1 MEEDLSNMSLSELR
15 IYLRKLKEDVFPP
28 ASHPRKARVVKDIKK
43 LKTIT
48 TSSAGMEAVVVAR
61 KSMKKPIQFEEVE
74 EEGVLI
80 RKPIEPL
87 PTYELPCHLRR
98 KEKEKAERRAKKTIS
113 IEEPPTEIKAPV
125 LPEKPKKEKAISRR
139 TAAGDSV
146 ANVGGVAADI
156 GNATKKEVPEV
167 AETATVAPV
176 EEAVPSSHP
185 WLRKLD

>member
-146 ANVGGVAADI
+146 AADI